1 MIELYLDGMRAIPN
15 KDMSIKVTAEN
26 PYFTKSASYTYDV
39 DLPLDVPE
47 NLRIFGHIN
56 RIDVTKE
63 SKRYA
68 ARLIVDNQPVI
79 VGEAH
84 ITSISDK
91 SVKVQLLGEGAAYN
105 FGNKADKL
113 YVDELDMGNWYGE
126 TWADWSVY
134 RFVDGELMWTTIP
147 EEDRD
152 KVTINDLFR
161 RCLGE
166 DPLYI
171 PPYSSMDSWLANV
184 YGKDYPWVA
193 YPILNSN
200 SDVILNEPY
209 GISNEY
215 YQRSNMAI
223 QPYVW
228 KMAELV
234 AKATG
239 YTLDREDNYL
249 YTNDLYRKIF
259 IASATSSILCT
270 KSLPHWTVNEWWT
283 QIEHAF
289 GVIADIDYLA
299 KRIRLISIGR
309 YYSEAAD
316 NVEIKDVADEFNGEM
331 ESDEVTDITNDSVG
345 FDSDFDPG
353 YLLQESIMSNATV
366 IDEGMSSQEL
376 LEWAKLN
383 RDKLGKN
390 CIWRCSDGRHFIYQ
404 EGMTEN
410 SPGLLEVNMCRSRFP
425 ENTEEE
431 SDPEIELKIVPCSI
445 TEVEIKHFTGLGE
458 GIGSGTTTV
467 GYSGEILTAPGPG
480 YVLANGEIEEE
491 TTVIDIEGIL
501 SGEDEDPTSD
511 DKIETM
517 YIAIENNGVWIS
529 QKIKN
534 YFGKEFTVSLPVP
547 ITVERMEMSF
557 ANGQVMKYGK
567 GMSLSLIDIEG
578 LKTLASESLSGA
590 MKINTGARMAIKFL
604 SDTIPDVSSIFMIRN
619 KRFVC
624 HKIEA
629 TVKPDGLDR
638 LLTGYF
644 YELL

>member
-113 YVDELDMGNWYGE
+113 YVDELDMGNWYE
-126 TWADWSVY
+126 VTWEDWSAY
-134 RFVDGELMWTTIP
+134 GWLTETGDFGKYIIP
-147 EEDRD
+147 EDRRKDISVNDVYLRTLDEMLLYYPWWND
-152 KVTINDLFR
+152 KDK
-161 RCLGE
+161 
-166 DPLYI
+166 
-171 PPYSSMDSWLANV
+171 WLDVWTNNV
-184 YGKDYPWVA
+184 YGNKYPWVA
-193 YPILNSN
+193 YPILNS
-200 SDVILNEPY
+200 SADEILNKPV
-209 GISNEY
+209 SNENDY
-215 YQRSNMAI
+215 IQARNMVI
-223 QPYVW
+223 QPYLW
-228 KMAELV
+228 KMAEFV

-239 YTLDREDNYL
+239 FTLESDDNAL
-249 YTNDLYRKIF
+249 YTNEFYRKIF
-259 IASATSSILCT
+259 IATATSSILCA

-283 QIEHAF
+283 QIEQTF
-289 GVIADIDYLA
+289 GLVSIIDYSE
-299 KRIRLISIGR
+299 KKMRLISLGQ
-309 YYSEAAD
+309 YYKSVVQQIE
-316 NVEIKDVADEFNGEM
+316 VGDVADEFTSDTD
-331 ESDEVTDITNDSVG
+331 SDEMKDISNDSVG
-345 FDSDFDPG
+345 FDADFDSN
-353 YLLQESIMSNATV
+353 YLLPDSIMNNAAI
-366 IDEGMSSQEL
+366 IDTGSSQGL
-376 LEWAKLN
+376 FEWAKLN

-390 CIWRCSDGRHFIYQ
+390 YIWRCNDGRHFIYQ
-404 EGMTEN
+404 EGMTKHA
-410 SPGLLEVNMCRSRFP
+410 PGLMEVNMCRPRLTD
-425 ENTEEE
+425 ETEDK
-431 SDPEIELKIVPCSI
+431 DPEIDLKIAPCI
-445 TEVEIKHFTGLGE
+445 LKEVGVIQHS
-458 GIGSGTTTV
+458 GSGSQYV
-467 GYSGEILTAPGPG
+467 EMEYFGEILTAPGAD
-480 YVLANGEIEEE
+480 YSQDAGELEQE
-491 TTVIDIEGIL
+491 TAGLDIESVIA
-501 SGEDEDPTSD
+501 GEDEPVSEDT
-511 DKIETM
+511 IETM
-517 YIAIENNGVWIS
+517 YIAIANNGDWETQEITNS
-529 QKIKN
+529 K
-534 YFGKEFTVSLPVP
+534 GKKFTVKLPKP

-557 ANGQVMKYGK
+557 ANGPVMKYGK
-567 GMSLSLIDIEG
+567 GVSLSLIDVKG

-644 YELL
+644 YELK

>member
-26 PYFTKSASYTYDV
+26 PYFSKSASYTYDV
-39 DLPLDVPE
+39 DLPLDVQE

-113 YVDELDMGNWYGE
+113 YVDELDMGNWYE
-126 TWADWSVY
+126 VTWPDWSAY
-134 RFVDGELMWTTIP
+134 GWKTETGDFGLYTIP
-147 EEDRD
+147 EDERGN
-152 KVTINDLFR
+152 VSVNDVYL
-161 RCLGE
+161 RCLDE
-166 DPLYI
+166 DAFYFPFVTNI
-171 PPYSSMDSWLANV
+171 NTWLGNV
-184 YGKDYPWVA
+184 YGSKYPWVA
-193 YPILNSN
+193 YPILNS
-200 SDVILNEPY
+200 STDEILNRPSSIE
-209 GISNEY
+209 SNY
-215 YQRSNMAI
+215 IQARNMVI
-223 QPYVW
+223 QPYLW
-228 KMAELV
+228 KMAEFV

-239 YTLDREDNYL
+239 FTLDPEENGL
-249 YTNDLYRKIF
+249 YTNEFFRKIF
-259 IASATSSILCT
+259 VATATSSILCAR
-270 KSLPHWTVNEWWT
+270 SLPHWTVNEWWS
-283 QIEHAF
+283 QIEQTF
-289 GVIADIDYLA
+289 GLVTMVDYTERRMRLVSLGQYYGSIVQQTVI
-299 KRIRLISIGR
+299 S
-309 YYSEAAD
+309 
-316 NVEIKDVADEFNGEM
+316 DVADEFSSEM
-331 ESDEVTDITNDSVG
+331 DSDELQDITNDSVG
-345 FDSDFDPG
+345 FDADFGSDH
-353 YLLQESIMSNATV
+353 LLPESVTNNASI
-366 IDEGMSSQEL
+366 IDTGSSQGL
-376 LEWAKLN
+376 FEWAKIN

-390 CIWRCSDGRHFIYQ
+390 CVWRCSDGRHFIYQ
-404 EGMTEN
+404 EGMT
-410 SPGLLEVNMCRSRFP
+410 SHAPGFLEVDMCRPRMTGDN
-425 ENTEEE
+425 EDT
-431 SDPEIELKIVPCSI
+431 DPEIEIKIVPCAL
-445 TEVEIKHFTGLGE
+445 TVVGVTQYAGTGTQYAE
-458 GIGSGTTTV
+458 ME
-467 GYSGEILTAPGPG
+467 YFGEILEAPGADCAADAG
-480 YVLANGEIEEE
+480 ALGSDTAGLDIEAVIAGEEE
-491 TTVIDIEGIL
+491 PEAGDN
-501 SGEDEDPTSD
+501 
-511 DKIETM
+511 IETM
-517 YIAIENNGVWIS
+517 YIAIANNGDWATQEVTNPKGNKS
-529 QKIKN
+529 
-534 YFGKEFTVSLPVP
+534 TVKLPKP